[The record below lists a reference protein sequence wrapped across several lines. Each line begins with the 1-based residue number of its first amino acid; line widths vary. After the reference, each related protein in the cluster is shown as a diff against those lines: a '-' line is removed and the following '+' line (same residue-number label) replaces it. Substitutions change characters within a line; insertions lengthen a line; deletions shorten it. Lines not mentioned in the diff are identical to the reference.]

1 MDLDLSRINGITST
15 TGRLETAPSR
25 KLSELHFAVAPNSF
39 FPVLVFNNVLRG
51 AQSGSIG
58 LVPQNNLSLPPALI
72 ASLNR
77 LAIEKIGSS
86 EPFSISVRDAM
97 SGFVFFNLEGN
108 LYDYD
113 AGSQSFGIH
122 DGRLLISKEFATA
135 LGRRADAGVVVGKNN
150 ASYLSSLLAARRTSH
165 FPLLVRP

>member
-1 MDLDLSRINGITST
+1 MW
-15 TGRLETAPSR
+15 
-25 KLSELHFAVAPNSF
+25 
-39 FPVLVFNNVLRG
+39 
-51 AQSGSIG
+51 
-58 LVPQNNLSLPPALI
+58 
-72 ASLNR
+72 
-77 LAIEKIGSS
+77 
-86 EPFSISVRDAM
+86 VRDAM
-97 SGFVFFNLEGN
+97 SGFVFFNVEGN

-113 AGSQSFGIH
+113 ASSQSFGLH